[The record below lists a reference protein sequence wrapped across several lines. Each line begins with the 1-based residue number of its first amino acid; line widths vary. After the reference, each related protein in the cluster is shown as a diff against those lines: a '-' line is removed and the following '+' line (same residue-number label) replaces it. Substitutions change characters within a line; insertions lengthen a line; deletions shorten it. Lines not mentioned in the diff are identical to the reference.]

1 VAVPSTQKRGLNP
14 AVLERPVTALP
25 GVGKV
30 VAAKLATV
38 GVETV
43 GRLLLYL
50 PFRHETEA
58 HLTSIQDL
66 PAGRPATLQA
76 HVLSCGVRMG
86 RRRNLSILEALLG
99 DGTGTVVAVW
109 YNQQYLENAFGAQ
122 PEILVRGV
130 LSARPG
136 APRFMVQSC
145 EILGVR
151 GEAGLHTVGLVP
163 VYPASADLSV
173 RTIRTAVARAAGEA
187 AHLIDPCPPRL
198 LAARGYPSRSQAVL
212 CCHFPRTPDEARRA
226 RDSLAFRELL
236 LLQLALLQ
244 RRRRQQRV
252 QATALA
258 QPGALSSA
266 LPATLPYAPTAAQ
279 SRVMAEIETDLRRD
293 VPMLRLLQ
301 GDVGS
306 GKTLVALYCLLRA
319 VEDGGQAALMAPTE
333 VLAEQHLLRLQ
344 EMVSPLGVS
353 PVLLR
358 GGQTQSERRR
368 VLDALRS
375 GEARLVVG
383 THALIQD
390 KVNLP
395 DLRVA
400 VIDEQHRF
408 GVRQR
413 EALAAGRRGL
423 RPHLLHMTATPIP
436 RTLSLTLYGDLD
448 VSILDE
454 MPPGRL
460 PVATSLVTPPRRAA
474 AWAAVRRRLEKGEQA
489 YVVCP
494 LVEESEALGE
504 AAATA
509 MYDEL
514 GAGELRGYSLGLLHG
529 SLPPATK
536 QQVMKE
542 FAEARLQVLVTT
554 TVIEVGVDVAGAT
567 CMVILG
573 ARRFGLSQL
582 HQLRGRVGRS
592 RLPSLC
598 LLFTDDDPGEAQDRL
613 AVFARTSD
621 GFELAEADM
630 RLRGEG
636 QLFGERQSGLGDLRV
651 ARLLQDQRLLLEA
664 REEARGIVSR
674 DAALRQPEHYFL
686 KQAMME
692 QFGAVAHWLDKV

>member
-1 VAVPSTQKRGLNP
+1 
-14 AVLERPVTALP
+14 
-25 GVGKV
+25 
-30 VAAKLATV
+30 
-38 GVETV
+38 
-43 GRLLLYL
+43 
-50 PFRHETEA
+50 
-58 HLTSIQDL
+58 
-66 PAGRPATLQA
+66 
-76 HVLSCGVRMG
+76 
-86 RRRNLSILEALLG
+86 
-99 DGTGTVVAVW
+99 
-109 YNQQYLENAFGAQ
+109 
-122 PEILVRGV
+122 
-130 LSARPG
+130 
-136 APRFMVQSC
+136 
-145 EILGVR
+145 
-151 GEAGLHTVGLVP
+151 
-163 VYPASADLSV
+163 
-173 RTIRTAVARAAGEA
+173 
-187 AHLIDPCPPRL
+187 
-198 LAARGYPSRSQAVL
+198 
-212 CCHFPRTPDEARRA
+212 
-226 RDSLAFRELL
+226 
-236 LLQLALLQ
+236 
-244 RRRRQQRV
+244 
-252 QATALA
+252 
-258 QPGALSSA
+258 
-266 LPATLPYAPTAAQ
+266 
-279 SRVMAEIETDLRRD
+279 MAEIEADLRRD
-293 VPMLRLLQ
+293 LPMLRLLQ

-306 GKTLVALYCLLRA
+306 GKTLVAVYCLLRA

-333 VLAEQHLLRLQ
+333 VLAEQHFLRLQ
-344 EMVSPLGVS
+344 DMLSPLGVS

-358 GGQTQSERRR
+358 GSQTQAERRR
-368 VLDALRS
+368 VLQALGS

-413 EALAAGRRGL
+413 EALATGKKGL

-448 VSILDE
+448 VSVLDE

-460 PVATSLVTPPRRAA
+460 PVATSLVTPGRRSA
-474 AWAAVRRRLEKGEQA
+474 AWAAVRRRLDRGEQA

-494 LVEESEALGE
+494 LIEESEALGE

-509 MYDEL
+509 MFEEL

-536 QQVMKE
+536 QEVMKE
-542 FAEARLQVLVTT
+542 FAGSRLQVLVTT

-582 HQLRGRVGRS
+582 HQLRGRVGRG
-592 RLPSLC
+592 RLPSIC
-598 LLFTDDDPGEAQDRL
+598 LLFTDDEPSEAQDRL
-613 AVFARTSD
+613 VVFARTGD

-630 RLRGEG
+630 RFRGEG

-664 REEARGIVSR
+664 REEAQRIVAC
-674 DAALRQPEHYFL
+674 DATLRRPEHYFL

-692 QFGAVAHWLDKV
+692 QFGAVAHWLDKA